1 MRDTE
6 RLERV
11 LDLVRTLLA
20 PTPLGKG
27 PIRMEAWS
35 QDVWTEP
42 QRDAYADLCQE
53 AGLDLGP
60 EMPEE
65 VQTSP
70 KKAPPHVDWFGDED
84 EPL

>member
-11 LDLVRTLLA
+11 LEMVRTLLA
-20 PTPLGKG
+20 PTPVGKG
-27 PIRMEAWS
+27 PIRMEDWGG
-35 QDVWTEP
+35 DTWTDE
-42 QRDAYADLCQE
+42 QRDAFTDLCHE

-65 VQTSP
+65 IQTSTP
-70 KKAPPHVDWFGDED
+70 DKPPHVDWFGDEED
-84 EPL
+84 